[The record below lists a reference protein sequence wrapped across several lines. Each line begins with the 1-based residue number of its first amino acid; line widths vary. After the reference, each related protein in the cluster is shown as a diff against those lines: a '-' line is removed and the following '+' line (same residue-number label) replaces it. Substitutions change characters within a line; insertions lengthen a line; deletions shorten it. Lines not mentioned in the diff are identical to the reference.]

1 MAMTTVAALQAIY
14 LFKDLDADT
23 LSVVAQA
30 ASNVTFD
37 TGEDICREGQSA
49 SGLYLLSSGSVR
61 VTKSNADAEVVML
74 GSGSHFGEVSLVD
87 DAPRSATVTANERCV
102 MIKVDADELRQKFA
116 VNTSAGAVFYRAIA
130 RSLAKRL
137 RTTTDDL
144 AFARQLALEHH
155 RR

>member
-23 LSVVAQA
+23 LGVVAQA
-30 ASNVTFD
+30 SSTETFD

-61 VTKSNADAEVVML
+61 VTKSSAEAEVVML

-102 MIKVDADELRQKFA
+102 MIKIDADTLRQKFA
-116 VNTSAGAVFYRAIA
+116 VNTAAGAVFYRAIA

>member
-1 MAMTTVAALQAIY
+1 MTTTTIATLQAIY
-14 LFKDLDADT
+14 LLKDLDTDT
-23 LSVVAQA
+23 LGVVAQA
-30 ASNVTFD
+30 ASTDTFD
-37 TGEDICREGQSA
+37 AGEDVCREGQSA

-87 DAPRSATVTANERCV
+87 DAPRSATVTANERSII
-102 MIKVDADELRQKFA
+102 IKIDAGTLHQKLA
-116 VNTSAGAVFYRAIA
+116 ANTAAGAVFYRAVA
-130 RSLAKRL
+130 KSLAKRL

>member
-1 MAMTTVAALQAIY
+1 MAMTTIAALQAIY
-14 LFKDLDADT
+14 LFKELDADT
-23 LSVVAQA
+23 LGVVAQA
-30 ASNVTFD
+30 ASTETFD
-37 TGEDICREGQSA
+37 IGEDICREGQSA

-61 VTKSNADAEVVML
+61 VTKSGAEAGVVML

-102 MIKVDADELRQKFA
+102 MIKIDADALRQKFA
-116 VNTSAGAVFYRAIA
+116 VNTAAGAVFYRAIA